1 MIKNRT
7 LLYYM
12 AENSDSLL
20 PSDTQVSNIADKDW
34 YKELKP
40 FFNDLIWQYYSDR
53 VVFVDTRFKLESSDQ
68 EMINNI
74 IRSFAINLKTRN
86 YEYEKLYD
94 TTILEYNP
102 IWNVDSV
109 TGTIHEQTY
118 NDTTNQS
125 KSGSDTIHNTGDDT
139 IEHKGDNN
147 VVHGGY
153 DEVEYEK
160 DTQNYVN
167 TYDSIDYTPPAEY
180 PESHTHEKDD
190 KNKTSYNSNDR
201 TYFAS
206 DDKTKYNSDHET
218 EYDSAVDGTK
228 DSFQRDLDLV
238 IRQGNQGVTMTQDMM
253 NKEREVAL
261 FDFFKKVVHDC
272 VNTCTYAVE

>member
-1 MIKNRT
+1 MVKNRT

-12 AENSDSLL
+12 TENSDSLI
-20 PSDTQVSNIADKDW
+20 PSDQQVSNIATKDW
-34 YKELKP
+34 YIALKP

-53 VVFVDTRFKLESSDQ
+53 VVFVDTRFKLDASDQ
-68 EMINNI
+68 DIISNI
-74 IRSFAINLKTRN
+74 IRSFAINLKTRD

-102 IWNVDSV
+102 IWNVDGV

-118 NDTTNQS
+118 NDATNQS
-125 KSGSDTIHNTGDDT
+125 KSGSDTLHNTGNDNIIHGGNNN
-139 IEHKGDNN
+139 IEHRGS
-147 VVHGGY
+147 

-160 DTQNYVN
+160 DTKNYVN

-190 KNKTSYNSNDR
+190 KNKTTYNSNDK
-201 TYFAS
+201 TNFNS
-206 DDKTKYNSDHET
+206 NDKTEYNSDHET
-218 EYDSAVDGTK
+218 EYDSAIDGTK
-228 DSFQRDLDLV
+228 NSFQRDLDLV
-238 IRQGNQGVTMTQDMM
+238 IRQGNIGVTMTQDMIA
-253 NKEREVAL
+253 KERDTAM